1 MPSVLNNIDGLM
13 NELRRQ
19 QTAQKNGPQAIK
31 KAIAMDGQD
40 VRLKIQQ
47 KHQEFVQEATYNKKL
62 QPDELQKMLTDVQ
75 KSFDDAMTAID
86 TNVNTANSDVDKQLA
101 QFSSTVLTEIMNGLS
116 TASNGQHGEAN
127 KVMLIPTTLYDN
139 INALWTVFKTAINDA
154 NAKVLAPRT

>member
-1 MPSVLNNIDGLM
+1 MSSVLNNIDGLM

-19 QTAQKNGPQAIK
+19 QSAQKNGPQAIK

-47 KHQEFVQEATYNKKL
+47 KHQKFVQEATNNKNL

-101 QFSSTVLTEIMNGLS
+101 QFSSTVLTEIMNELS